1 MDMAALARRGNKA
14 GHLRRLLPEDAPM
27 DKRLRGGK
35 PRLERVGELGGA
47 VERHA
52 QAVVELTEIG
62 VGDELGC
69 IGRRVKLTHL
79 ELETMEDNPD
89 AVAAYRPDAPLRFRQ
104 PR

>member
-14 GHLRRLLPEDAPM
+14 GHLRRLLPEEAPM

-69 IGRRVKLTHL
+69 IGRLFKLPHL
-79 ELETMEDNPD
+79 ELENMVDNRD
-89 AVAAYRPDAPLRFRQ
+89 AVATNQLDAFRL
-104 PR
+104 